1 MNANLF
7 FLWTRAHE
15 NARKHTRD
23 WRLLPHSCNQFHVC
37 WHVFS
42 SHWTIIVI
50 RYSSL
55 IDKMSFVLMSRRK
68 CDKPLLLWNEGDPA
82 PIYILCIAGR
92 HVLLTGRWMSSWS
105 VTALL
110 RMRDMT
116 SLKSLRCTWFVQRCA
131 SRQSHTWSC
140 HVLNSLPVSHQRT
153 VTPTLLA
160 HAPCDVIVLS
170 SLLTVMTYLKVMRS
184 RLLGLIHQTRCLW
197 LFGKFVH
204 DCHVSNIRRVR
215 VRKPSPN
222 PVISCAMCTCS
233 LDYFPYPYGR

>member
-1 MNANLF
+1 MVWWILFSFHSLHRQRWLTPSFGCRTPIAGYCGYGAATWSRSTTSQVKKWRRHQQWNSMNANLF

-15 NARKHTRD
+15 NPRKLTRD
-23 WRLLPHSCNQFHVC
+23 WRLLPHSCNQFHVS

-42 SHWTIIVI
+42 SHWTVIVI

-92 HVLLTGRWMSSWS
+92 HVRLTGRWMPAWS

-116 SLKSLRCTWFVQRCA
+116 SLKSLRGTWFVQRCA
-131 SRQSHTWSC
+131 SRQSHTWHC

-153 VTPTLLA
+153 ATPTPLA

-170 SLLTVMTYLKVMRS
+170 SLLTVMT
-184 RLLGLIHQTRCLW
+184 
-197 LFGKFVH
+197 
-204 DCHVSNIRRVR
+204 
-215 VRKPSPN
+215 
-222 PVISCAMCTCS
+222 
-233 LDYFPYPYGR
+233 